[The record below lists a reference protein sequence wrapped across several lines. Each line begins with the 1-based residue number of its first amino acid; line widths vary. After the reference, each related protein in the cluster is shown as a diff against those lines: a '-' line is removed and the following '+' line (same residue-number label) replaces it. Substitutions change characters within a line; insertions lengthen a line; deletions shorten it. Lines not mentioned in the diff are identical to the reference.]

1 VRRWQALGLILT
13 GDKKTDAES
22 MRLAEIAKAKMLQ
35 RIFAGEYNLTDKIA
49 GAQTLV
55 SYIEQIAAP
64 MNPKTHLPRV
74 LGYVRLFAGDLR
86 LEAVNEHWLNAFRE
100 YLLQQ
105 KLSRTT
111 ASYYFAAVIR
121 AIKQA
126 YRNRLI
132 AHDPTI
138 SAKHI
143 AVPEPM
149 KVHLTAAEIERLAAA
164 PLGGELGAEIK
175 RGFLF
180 ACMVG
185 LRVSDIQSLKWGDI
199 QRTPNPT
206 ILKRQ
211 KKTQSVVGVPIN
223 ASAWAII
230 DDGRLHRA
238 DELIFPRLSQS
249 KANPTRYFR
258 AWARAAGI
266 DKKIGWHTA
275 RHTFAVLSLESGTD
289 LYTVSK
295 LLGHTNIATTQVYA
309 KATDSMKREAVDR
322 LPAIKL
328 GKVDNVI
335 RLRKAN

>member
-13 GDKKTDAES
+13 GDKATDKET
-22 MRLAEIAKAKMLQ
+22 MRLAEIARAKMMQ
-35 RIFAGEYNLTDKIA
+35 RIFAGEYNLTDRMA
-49 GAQTLV
+49 GTQTLV
-55 SYIEQIAAP
+55 SYIEGLAAP

-74 LGYVRLFAGDLR
+74 LHYVRLFAGELR
-86 LEAVNEHWLNAFRE
+86 LDAVNEHWLNAFRQ
-100 YLLQQ
+100 YLLEQ
-105 KLSRTT
+105 KLSQTT
-111 ASYYFAAVIR
+111 ASYYLAAVIR
-121 AIKQA
+121 AIKAA
-126 YRNRLI
+126 YRSRLI
-132 AHDPTI
+132 AHDPTVGAKRI
-138 SAKHI
+138 S
-143 AVPEPM
+143 VPEPM
-149 KVHLTAAEIERLAAA
+149 KTRLTAAELERLAAA

-185 LRVSDIQSLKWGDI
+185 LRISDIQTLKWGDI
-199 QRTPNPT
+199 QRTPDPA

-211 KKTQSVVGVPIN
+211 KKTQAVVGVPIN

-230 DDGRLHRA
+230 DDMRLHKA
-238 DELIFPRLSQS
+238 DELIFARLSQS

-258 AWARAAGI
+258 VWAKAAGI
-266 DKKIGWHTA
+266 DKRIGWHTA

-309 KATDSMKREAVDR
+309 KATDTMKREAVDR

-328 GKVDNVI
+328 GRHDNVI
-335 RLRKAN
+335 RLRRAK